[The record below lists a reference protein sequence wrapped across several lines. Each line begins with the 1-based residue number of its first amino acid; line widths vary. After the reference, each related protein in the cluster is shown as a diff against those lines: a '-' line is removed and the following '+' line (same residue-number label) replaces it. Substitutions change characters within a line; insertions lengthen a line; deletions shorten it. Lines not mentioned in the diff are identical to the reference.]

1 MGTILDYA
9 ERERH
14 GFDER
19 PFNAVDALILSS
31 LAYQDMPDTVTDL
44 AGVQRRYGTLR
55 SRLKLI
61 DPMHPIAAWRP
72 LRRAPF
78 PGTRL
83 DALTERLER
92 HEFIEGHGPKG
103 LTDPHLTM
111 ALYAKAGRN
120 PRFSGIEVAAFDR
133 RFSAEH
139 QTQFAAETFRLPDGT
154 LAIAFQGTD
163 DSFVGW
169 KEDFNMAFQYPVPAQ
184 ESAADYLASVATLWQ
199 GPITLMGHSKG
210 GNLAVYAA
218 LHASGDL
225 DARITRVYSLDGPGF
240 PEEVVCGERYRSLI
254 SRIDKIVPSSSIVG
268 MILETPEP
276 SRVVQSDQRGIMQHL
291 AFSWQ
296 VEGDGFVELPAVSP
310 GSRYFNTSL
319 NTWLRGMS
327 TEQRHR
333 TVDALFS
340 VLHATGAEG
349 FTTMMA
355 SFPRVLPEMIGRFAG
370 LSDEDRRNILFAANL
385 LIRARFDHTFRGTQH
400 ISGDDAADSVT
411 PSSVPVHPTGG
422 APSGPVPTAS

>member
-1 MGTILDYA
+1 
-9 ERERH
+9 
-14 GFDER
+14 
-19 PFNAVDALILSS
+19 
-31 LAYQDMPDTVTDL
+31 
-44 AGVQRRYGTLR
+44 
-55 SRLKLI
+55 
-61 DPMHPIAAWRP
+61 
-72 LRRAPF
+72 
-78 PGTRL
+78 
-83 DALTERLER
+83 
-92 HEFIEGHGPKG
+92 
-103 LTDPHLTM
+103 
-111 ALYAKAGRN
+111 
-120 PRFSGIEVAAFDR
+120 
-133 RFSAEH
+133 
-139 QTQFAAETFRLPDGT
+139 
-154 LAIAFQGTD
+154 
-163 DSFVGW
+163 
-169 KEDFNMAFQYPVPAQ
+169 MAFQYPVPAQ
-184 ESAADYLASVATLWQ
+184 ESAADYLAAVTTLWQ
-199 GPITLMGHSKG
+199 GPVMLMGHSKG

-240 PEEVVCGERYRSLI
+240 PEEVVCGERYQSI
-254 SRIDKIVPSSSIVG
+254 IARIDKIVPSSSIVG

-296 VEGDGFVELPAVSP
+296 VDGDGFVELPAVSP

-411 PSSVPVHPTGG
+411 PASVPVHPTGG
-422 APSGPVPTAS
+422 APSGPVLAAS